1 MPEDWRPGLTFHVLP
16 WNPVVVAAVVGVLT
30 LLVFLWRTVLPNNYQ
45 DLNEQKE
52 KLSSNFARLYEKIAN
67 AENFFIY
74 INNSGVTIS
83 TMHEGVQKYQETL
96 RKYDEDRS
104 KVQVLVDE
112 AKLQEDALKA
122 HVLSFEKDNCALKEQ
137 KKSLL
142 QDAKDWQ
149 KKHVRL
155 SEEIKGDHNTQ
166 TELENALV
174 HKENEIEVLS
184 GCIAKIKSLEACND
198 EELRNNKNRDRLKL
212 HLKQI
217 MDVSRIKA
225 TLSVINNERNRWF
238 RNFMAE
244 QKVRQQLEEEY
255 QKVMQDQTD
264 MKNEKAHLKNQ
275 YKDLQQRLEITTEF
289 YHQKENILHQKLTQ
303 EELKH
308 REKESKLSEVEGRTL
323 QAEEE
328 LNLLRQKVKDM
339 QEEMQQNERSL
350 KAEIAVQ
357 EKKAHENWL
366 KARASERTLIEE
378 KRECVN
384 LRQKIVKLSNK
395 MSDLQRLLYR
405 SGPPERHMPPLQRDM
420 SGPRTSSPHT
430 QDGSAYGPPLMGRP
444 LPPPMPPPNAHYQP
458 MIPPGP
464 PFGADPRFRPPH
476 IDFYRP
482 PFPLRPYGPVP
493 PRPFEEYQKVMH
505 DQMIMKNETH
515 LENQYKN
522 LQQRLG
528 ITTEFYHQKENS
540 LHQKL
545 TQEELERCEKE
556 SKLSEVEGRTLQTEE
571 KLNLLRQKVEDMQE
585 EMQQN
590 ERSLKAEIAVQ
601 EQEAHENWL
610 KARASERSLIEEKRE
625 CVNLRQKIVE
635 FSDKKSDLEHSLY
648 RSGPPERHMPPLQRA
663 IVVYGLGVGFT
674 FLPADMFILNA
685 GSKLVRR
692 HEIRFPGSNALPK
705 AYGPPPMGGP
715 LPPSMG
721 GPLPPPMPPP
731 NGHYQPIIP
740 PGPPFGP
747 DPRFRPPHMDSYRRP
762 FPLRPYG
769 PVPPRPFV
777 HGPHLKDFPS
787 MGPALHFIH
796 EFPPNF
802 PRPQDPFPP
811 RPFPPRTLPPP
822 GTVLPPAHGPYGPA
836 PPTPLQPRCGKTR
849 LTLLLSSRGAPHDA
863 PPTPLQPRGGQDRT
877 HMMID
882 MPM

>member
-1 MPEDWRPGLTFHVLP
+1 MSMISHNNYQQLFNKLISAMPEDWRPGLTFHVLP

-30 LLVFLWRTVLPNNYQ
+30 LLVFLWRTVLP
-45 DLNEQKE
+45 
-52 KLSSNFARLYEKIAN
+52 
-67 AENFFIY
+67 
-74 INNSGVTIS
+74 
-83 TMHEGVQKYQETL
+83 
-96 RKYDEDRS
+96 
-104 KVQVLVDE
+104 VQVLVDE

-420 SGPRTSSPHT
+420 SGPCTSSPHT

-493 PRPFEEYQKVMH
+493 PRPF
-505 DQMIMKNETH
+505 
-515 LENQYKN
+515 
-522 LQQRLG
+522 
-528 ITTEFYHQKENS
+528 
-540 LHQKL
+540 
-545 TQEELERCEKE
+545 
-556 SKLSEVEGRTLQTEE
+556 
-571 KLNLLRQKVEDMQE
+571 
-585 EMQQN
+585 
-590 ERSLKAEIAVQ
+590 
-601 EQEAHENWL
+601 
-610 KARASERSLIEEKRE
+610 
-625 CVNLRQKIVE
+625 
-635 FSDKKSDLEHSLY
+635 
-648 RSGPPERHMPPLQRA
+648 
-663 IVVYGLGVGFT
+663 
-674 FLPADMFILNA
+674 
-685 GSKLVRR
+685 
-692 HEIRFPGSNALPK
+692 
-705 AYGPPPMGGP
+705 
-715 LPPSMG
+715 
-721 GPLPPPMPPP
+721 
-731 NGHYQPIIP
+731 
-740 PGPPFGP
+740 
-747 DPRFRPPHMDSYRRP
+747 
-762 FPLRPYG
+762 
-769 PVPPRPFV
+769 V

-802 PRPQDPFPP
+802 PGPFLPGLYHPLALCFHLHMDPTD
-811 RPFPPRTLPPP
+811 R
-822 GTVLPPAHGPYGPA
+822 
-836 PPTPLQPRCGKTR
+836 
-849 LTLLLSSRGAPHDA
+849 LLLHHCNPDLDRVDLNPVQD
-863 PPTPLQPRGGQDRT
+863 TPVSTRKEDT
-877 HMMID
+877 YIHFDVDVEMMGLF
-882 MPM
+882 